1 MIFAT
6 LYNDNFSEFITI
18 LQNDKKAFNFGIT
31 KRKSKKKNQKIEG
44 HL

>member
-6 LYNDNFSEFITI
+6 LYNDDFSEFITI
-18 LQNDKKAFNFGIT
+18 LQNDKKALTFGIT
-31 KRKSKKKNQKIEG
+31 KQKSKKKNQKSEG